1 MNHLTAET
9 FDANARAA
17 LVDEQLRGALRKA
30 TGQFGKHRL
39 AAARDLSNWEELRT
53 EARAIKDEVLLHLDH
68 YLEQF
73 ADNAE
78 RRGAQV
84 HWARDAAEANQIVY
98 NLAES
103 RGARKIVKSKSMVTE
118 EMHLNA
124 ALEAAGLEVIET
136 DLGEYIIQLAGETP
150 SHIIAPAIHKTKKQI
165 AELFTAKLAVEPT
178 DDIDKLTSAA
188 RRVLRERFAA
198 ADIGISGVNFAVA
211 ETGTILILENE
222 GNIRLTTSLPKTH
235 IAVMGIEKIVPRFAD
250 LDIFLKLLPRSGT
263 GQRLTTY
270 QSLIT
275 GTKRKPSDEGPEELH
290 VILLDNGRS
299 RMLANPVTRQAL
311 ACIRCGACLN
321 ACPVYQQIGGHAYGS
336 VYSGPIGAVITP
348 QLIGLGKAA
357 QLPFASSLCGAC
369 REVCPVKIDIPE
381 LLLHLRA
388 EITEAKAGGRN
399 QGQEASGRWQE
410 QVAGAADRIKKNRLE
425 AIAFKLFAAVMRRP
439 WLYELSIETGRVFQR
454 LIVRQGRIGKVEQ
467 AMSGLLPPL
476 SAWTDARD
484 LRPFAANTFREQW
497 RSSGGKPP
505 FRTWG

>member
-1 MNHLTAET
+1 MKHLTSET

-17 LVDEQLRGALRKA
+17 LLDVQLRSALRKA
-30 TGQFGKHRL
+30 TGQFGKRRL

-73 ADNAE
+73 AGNAE
-78 RRGAQV
+78 RRGAKV
-84 HWARDAAEANQIVY
+84 HWARDAVEANQIVY
-98 NLAES
+98 RLAES
-103 RGARKIVKSKSMVTE
+103 RGAHKIVKSKSMVTE
-118 EMHLNA
+118 EIHLNA

-150 SHIIAPAIHKTKKQI
+150 SHIIAPAIHKSKKQV
-165 AELFTAKLAVEPT
+165 AELFTAKLAIEPT

-188 RRVLRERFAA
+188 RGVLRERFAA

-235 IAVMGIEKIVPRFAD
+235 IALMGIEKIVPRFAD
-250 LDIFLKLLPRSGT
+250 LDVFLQLLPRSGT
-263 GQRLTTY
+263 GQRMTTY

-275 GTKRKPSDEGPEELH
+275 GTKCKPSDEGPAELH
-290 VILLDNGRS
+290 IILLDNGRS

-348 QLIGLGKAA
+348 QLIGLGRAA

-388 EITEAKAGGRN
+388 EIQQTANRRQEQEAGAGGSIKRRR
-399 QGQEASGRWQE
+399 GEAF
-410 QVAGAADRIKKNRLE
+410 
-425 AIAFKLFAAVMRRP
+425 AFKMFTAIMSRP
-439 WLYELSIETGRVFQR
+439 WLYELSIKAGRVFQR
-454 LIVRQGRIGKVEQ
+454 VIVRRDRIGKVGGSISQ
-467 AMSGLLPPL
+467 LAPPL
-476 SAWTDARD
+476 SAWTKARD
-484 LRPFAANTFREQW
+484 LRPLAPNTFREQW
-497 RSSGGKPP
+497 RKSGGKPP
-505 FRTWG
+505 FSTSLLN